1 MKNSAFFPLFVDISE
16 KKIVVIGGGAIATR
30 RVKTL
35 LPFEPQIVVV
45 APEVTGDLEELEKE
59 EKITIFHREYQREDI
74 YDAWMVLA
82 ATNDPELNNGIYS
95 VAKCLGA
102 LVNVASNQE
111 KCDFH
116 FPGVIRKDPYV
127 IGINGSGKDHKGTA
141 ELRKQIEAMVNNS
154 ICIGSRESRLAVIQ
168 SEMVMEYLKKEC
180 PQKEIRLLT
189 MKTTGDKI
197 LDRTLDKVGGKG
209 LFVKELD
216 KALLERRSDLS
227 VHSLKDMP
235 AEIPTELP
243 LIGFSKREDPRD
255 VLVLPDGV
263 KELDFSKP
271 VGCSSQ
277 RRMLQFQK
285 LYPQAV
291 FKPIRGNVQTRL
303 AKLDSG
309 EFSATIL
316 AAAGLKR
323 LGLEN
328 RITRYFSVEEMIPA
342 AGQGVL
348 ALQGRIGE
356 NYAFL
361 QPFCSEASRITSL
374 CERAFI
380 RELDGGCSSPVAAHA
395 TIAEDGKLTLR
406 GLYYV
411 EATGKSVIETEFIYL
426 AKENLLQKD
435 LSDSIDPTDCTDHK
449 KVVFKPNACNLAENF
464 GRNLARRLQAEGKA
478 QEER

>member
-45 APEVTGDLEELEKE
+45 APEVTGELEELEKE

-141 ELRKQIEAMVNNS
+141 ELRKQIEAMVNNA

-216 KALLERRSDLS
+216 RALLDGKSNLS

-235 AEIPTELP
+235 MEVPKELP
-243 LIGFSKREDPRD
+243 LLAFSKREDPRD
-255 VLVLPDGV
+255 VLVLPEGV
-263 KELDFSKP
+263 AELDPDKP
-271 VGCSSQ
+271 LGCSSL
-277 RRMLQFQK
+277 RRTLQLEK
-285 LYPQAV
+285 LYPEMEV
-291 FKPIRGNVQTRL
+291 KSIRGNLQTRL
-303 AKLDSG
+303 RKLDEGEYSG
-309 EFSATIL
+309 LIL

-323 LGLEN
+323 LGLES
-328 RITRYFSVEEMIPA
+328 RISRYFTPDEMIPS
-342 AGQGVL
+342 AGQGIL
-348 ALQGRIGE
+348 AVQGRKGE
-356 NYAFL
+356 DYGYLDGYCDRDAWL
-361 QPFCSEASRITSL
+361 AGTA
-374 CERAFI
+374 ERAYVKY
-380 RELDGGCSSPVAAHA
+380 LDGGCSSPVAAF
-395 TIAEDGKLTLR
+395 AEVDGDEIFIR
-406 GLYYV
+406 GLYYS
-411 EATGKSVIETEFIYL
+411 EATGKWLTGQIRGAAEDGEKLGTAL
-426 AKENLLQKD
+426 AKQLK
-435 LSDSIDPTDCTDHK
+435 SDC
-449 KVVFKPNACNLAENF
+449 E
-464 GRNLARRLQAEGKA
+464 GR
-478 QEER
+478 